1 LYLYQAGMSEAMQAL
16 VIPKVH
22 WHRVVFERG
31 RWAHLF
37 EKDAPHL
44 RVVVVLRME
53 RDQVRYPE
61 VQNPHM
67 PLMLNKLPYSVPT
80 IWDDVIAE

>member
-1 LYLYQAGMSEAMQAL
+1 MQAL

-61 VQNPHM
+61 VQNPHAVDV
-67 PLMLNKLPYSVPT
+67 KQVAVPT